1 MAHVFICG
9 GSKTGKTTL
18 ANDLCDSLYNIIH
31 TDEYIGK
38 GTWADIPDLII
49 KDLQKSGD
57 NFICEGIQTAR
68 VLRRILKDPKKY
80 QIEIDRVWNLT
91 IPFSPVEPKALAMNK
106 GLNTIFKEIQPLL
119 NKKNIPI
126 FYSVVKRVEPD
137 KE

>member
-31 TDEYIGK
+31 TDDYISK
-38 GTWADIPDLII
+38 GSWAEIPDLII
-49 KDLQKSGD
+49 KDLKKSGD

-68 VLRRILKDPKKY
+68 VLRRILSDTKKY

-91 IPFSPVEPKALAMNK
+91 IPFSPVEPRAAGMNK
-106 GLNTIFKEIQPLL
+106 GLITIFNEVLPQLRAR
-119 NKKNIPI
+119 NIPI
-126 FYSVVKRVEPD
+126 FNSVVSKI
-137 KE
+137 